1 MRYEPSSQFPHLQN
15 LNCYRFN
22 PTSLTYLQW
31 FTERFIATVGD
42 EFIPGANLDVL
53 DDEAALIGKK
63 GRDRRK
69 IYTLSSMKE
78 VVITLSTVDIVT
90 DAYMVVLYYSR
101 GLDIQGNIMVAMLSV
116 NMTIQL
122 FAVIVVYK
130 KKGWRRLL
138 REILLT
144 VCYLRPFVDAHR
156 VNNRETSREGGE
168 SEGGQ
173 R

>member
-1 MRYEPSSQFPHLQN
+1 
-15 LNCYRFN
+15 
-22 PTSLTYLQW
+22 
-31 FTERFIATVGD
+31 
-42 EFIPGANLDVL
+42 
-53 DDEAALIGKK
+53 
-63 GRDRRK
+63 
-69 IYTLSSMKE
+69 MKE

-173 R
+173 RRATSHNRERSEPQRSTSSWQRRCAKRSAKAAHIF